1 MLVEGFKTTLI
12 FKLNIMPIR
21 IIKPTSNARR
31 EMTVLITNTDKKRPE
46 KSLTFRL
53 NKKSGRNCYG
63 RITAQNRGGGSKTMY
78 RLIDFKQIDV
88 AGLKADVIAIEYDP
102 NRTANIAL
110 VQYPSGEKRYVIA
123 PEGLAKGDNIVCDEK
138 APIRVGNRLKL
149 KNIPPST
156 QIYNIELQPG
166 RGGQI
171 IRSAGG
177 YAILLGVDKEY
188 AQIKMPSGEIRKVL
202 AENFASIGVVSN
214 ADHSK
219 VSIGKAGRVRLSG
232 RRPHVRG
239 KAKNP
244 CDHPH
249 GGGEGNTSIG
259 MTHPKTPWGMPA
271 LGHKTRSRSK
281 SSRLIVKKARK

>member
-1 MLVEGFKTTLI
+1 
-12 FKLNIMPIR
+12 MPIKV
-21 IIKPTSNARR
+21 IKPTSNARR
-31 EMTVLITNTDKKRPE
+31 EMSVLIASLDKKRPE

-63 RITAQNRGGGSKTMY
+63 RLTALNRGGGSKTMY
-78 RLIDFKQIDV
+78 RLIDFKQCDTM
-88 AGLKADVIAIEYDP
+88 GKKAKVIALEYDP

-110 VQYPSGEKRYVIA
+110 LEYGDGEKRYVIA
-123 PEGLAKGDNIVCDEK
+123 PEGLKKNDIISCDEK
-138 APIRVGNRLKL
+138 TSIKVGNRLKL

-166 RGGQI
+166 KGGQI
-171 IRSAGG
+171 VRSAGA
-177 YAILLGVDKEY
+177 YAILLGVDKQY

-202 AENFASIGVVSN
+202 SENFASIGVVSN
-214 ADHSK
+214 TDHSK

-271 LGHKTRSRSK
+271 LGHKTRSKSRSN
-281 SSRLIVKKARK
+281 RLIVKKRK